1 MKYSYNWLRE
11 ISGTKLSPED
21 LIQGITMHALEIEG
35 VEKVGS
41 DFENFVVGEI
51 LEISKHPNAD
61 KLQLTKVNVGPSLP
75 TSLPEGERGDGKDII
90 LDIVCG
96 AKNIS
101 VGDKVPVALV
111 GAKLPANGMEIK
123 AAEIRGEKSFG
134 MLCAQDELGL
144 GSDHAGILLLDKN
157 LKVGT
162 PLKKVLGENDQILE
176 IKVLPDRAHD
186 AVSHV
191 GLAREVAALTGDKIE
206 YDYDSLKLGK
216 KKTVSLK
223 VSIENQNLSSRYI
236 AAKLDNVKIEKSPQ
250 WIAQRLEKCGI
261 RSINN
266 VVDVT
271 NYVMLEL
278 GQPMHAFDFAQIS
291 KDGTAEII
299 VRSAKEN
306 EEITVLDGSVKKM
319 SADDIV
325 IANKQGVLAI
335 AGVMGGKNSGV
346 NNDTTSIVLE
356 AAAFNSTAIRKTKN
370 KFALQTDAAMRFE
383 KGLDP
388 NLAEKAM
395 VRAIEIL
402 THITDAKL
410 DGLVD
415 KYPNPVKPWTIK
427 LELAYVN
434 SLLGENVPAKV
445 SQEILSSLGFEGKKV
460 GKDLTVTVPTF
471 RLDVLTQED
480 LIEEIGRVY
489 GYDKI
494 APTAQLVSIKPPV
507 INEQRTFVR
516 KVKDVLVGQGFSE
529 VYNYAFYS
537 QKDSENARLQNF
549 KHLELEAPGNLEQ
562 TILRVSLI
570 PNLLKNVSENLK
582 FNKELHLFETGKV
595 FLPGENVLPT
605 EKNML
610 CGVVVLENKASKKNG
625 QSTLQQTA
633 FFQAKAFAADLLLQ
647 LGITDHYFATFEEGF
662 EQISK
667 SFCHEGRASEIRITG
682 SNDAVGCLAEIN
694 PTMLAD
700 FDINSRVVFF
710 EFEMKGLQA
719 VSTAEREFKAI
730 AKFPNVL
737 RDVSMVV
744 SDGRRIDEILSLI
757 QTEGGDLIVDV
768 DLFDIFDFADGTS
781 SYAFHVIFNAED
793 RTLTTQEA
801 DSVMEKIISKLE
813 SELKVQIRK

>member
-1 MKYSYNWLRE
+1 MKYSYNWLKE
-11 ISGTKLSPED
+11 ISGSKLSLEE
-21 LIQGITMHALEIEG
+21 LTQGITMHALEIEG
-35 VEKVGS
+35 VEKIGS

-61 KLQLTKVNVGPSLP
+61 KLQLTKINIGNKV
-75 TSLPEGERGDGKDII
+75 

-111 GAKLPANGMEIK
+111 GAKLPNDLEIK
-123 AAEIRGEKSFG
+123 EAEIRGEKSFG
-134 MLCAQDELGL
+134 MLCAKDELGL
-144 GSDHAGILLLDKN
+144 GSDHAGILLLNKK
-157 LKVGT
+157 LEVGT
-162 PLKKVLGENDQILE
+162 PLKEILGENDYVLE

-191 GLAREVAALTGDKIE
+191 GLAREVAALDSNKIE
-206 YDYDSLKLGK
+206 YDYDGLKLAK
-216 KKTVSLK
+216 KKTSSLK
-223 VSIENQNLSSRYI
+223 ISIENENLCERYI
-236 AAKLDNVKIEKSPQ
+236 AAKLDNVKIEKSPE
-250 WIAQRLEKCGI
+250 WISSRLEKCGI

-278 GQPMHAFDFAQIS
+278 GQPMHAFDFEQIS
-291 KDGTAEII
+291 NNGVAEII
-299 VRSAKEN
+299 VRGAKEN
-306 EEITVLDGSVKKM
+306 EEIIILDGSVKKM
-319 SADDIV
+319 SEEDIV
-325 IANKQGVLAI
+325 IANKQGALAL
-335 AGVMGGKNSGV
+335 AGVMGGKYSGV
-346 NNDTTSIVLE
+346 NEKTVSIVLE
-356 AAAFNSTAIRKTKN
+356 SATFNQTSIRKTKN

-410 DGLVD
+410 DGIVD
-415 KYPNPVKPWTIK
+415 EYPAPVKPWTIK
-427 LELAYVN
+427 LDLNYVN
-434 SLLGENVPAKV
+434 SLLGENVPVKV
-445 SQEILSSLGFEGKKV
+445 SQEILTSLGFEVKKAGKNLNV
-460 GKDLTVTVPTF
+460 VVPTF

-489 GYDKI
+489 GYEKI
-494 APTAQLVSIKPPV
+494 APTAQLVSIKPPA

-516 KVKDVLVGQGFSE
+516 NIKNILVGQGFSE

-537 QKDSENARLQNF
+537 QKDSEQARLQNF

-582 FNKELHLFETGKV
+582 FAKELHLFEIGKV
-595 FLPGENVLPT
+595 FLPSKNVLPT

-610 CGVVVLENKASKKNG
+610 CGLVVLENKPSKKNG
-625 QSTLQQTA
+625 QSDLQQTA
-633 FFQAKAFAADLLLQ
+633 FFQAKALATDLMLQ
-647 LGITDHYFATFEEGF
+647 LGITDHYFAAFEDGF
-662 EQISK
+662 EQIAK
-667 SFCHEGRASEIRITG
+667 TFCHEGRASEIRITG
-682 SNDAVGCLAEIN
+682 SNDAIGCLGEIN
-694 PTMLAD
+694 LIVLAD

-710 EFEMKGLQA
+710 EFEMQGLQTI
-719 VSTAEREFKAI
+719 STSEREFKAI

-737 RDVSMVV
+737 RDVAMVV
-744 SDGRRIDEILSLI
+744 SGDQRIDEILSLI
-757 QTEGGDLIVDV
+757 QTEGEDLVIDV

-793 RTLTTQEA
+793 RTLTAQEA
-801 DSVMEKIISKLE
+801 DIVMEKIISKLE